1 MAKKIL
7 FTVLQFLLFLIVF
20 ALGSFLHPFHLHWD
34 LASAKTTYSS
44 VNGTTRVLTSESLH
58 YFVPDGLLLAVGV
71 LFAII
76 VMQALRRRY
85 RYTMWT
91 VVGFIAAMAA
101 AYALRLGFVTRD
113 IF

>member
-1 MAKKIL
+1 
-7 FTVLQFLLFLIVF
+7 
-20 ALGSFLHPFHLHWD
+20 
-34 LASAKTTYSS
+34 
-44 VNGTTRVLTSESLH
+44 
-58 YFVPDGLLLAVGV
+58 V

-91 VVGFIAAMAA
+91 VVGFIAAMVA